1 MKDYRD
7 DRLGTAG
14 LGGLAGRG
22 GDGRISAARSMRSFL
37 SPVTILGGLFC
48 KSGPLR
54 RGFVGLPMSRTAL
67 SVVPATTAALKR
79 TLLLGRGPRGVRRSR
94 RRRPNVRTLLSSRL
108 SASSAWW
115 LLLTHTDNSFSRCGP
130 PSQLCRPAQVLYAR
144 TLCHQRALVKTRRC
158 IVHDKDSLGWVANGG
173 HRNRHLS
180 ADCCEMGIDFAIL
193 RPRETCRGARN
204 AKARLSLWPVDKRWG
219 QSGAGWGGG
228 SWKSRYYPSVRSAR

>member
-1 MKDYRD
+1 M
-7 DRLGTAG
+7 GVG
-14 LGGLAGRG
+14 LGEFAGRG
-22 GDGRISAARSMRSFL
+22 GVGRMCVPFSSADSRPPL
-37 SPVTILGGLFC
+37 LGGCF
-48 KSGPLR
+48 SPI
-54 RGFVGLPMSRTAL
+54 PT
-67 SVVPATTAALKR
+67 
-79 TLLLGRGPRGVRRSR
+79 
-94 RRRPNVRTLLSSRL
+94 
-108 SASSAWW
+108 
-115 LLLTHTDNSFSRCGP
+115 SFSRCGP

-144 TLCHQRALVKTRRC
+144 TLCHQRALVETRRC